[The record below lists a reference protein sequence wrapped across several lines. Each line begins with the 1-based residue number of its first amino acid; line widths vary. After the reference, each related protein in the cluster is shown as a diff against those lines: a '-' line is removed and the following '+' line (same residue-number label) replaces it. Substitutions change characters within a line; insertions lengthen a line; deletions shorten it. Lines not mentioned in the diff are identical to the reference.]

1 MNKIFRFLFA
11 SVMIMSLII
20 AGNQLAVAA
29 DGQIFFKGSST
40 LAPVVSQVA
49 QQFMGKYGT
58 WNKVEASLPDA
69 KIEIFVSGGGSGEGV
84 KAVLDGTSN
93 FGMTARAVKAEEK
106 EAIGDYH
113 EFHIGTDALTISVH
127 PDNKVCQIKPNL
139 TKDELIKIFSGEYK
153 TWNDLDPTLP
163 KEEIVVVIRDIG
175 GGAHEVFQKSVMGK
189 VDVTPNAIQ
198 SPSMGAL
205 VTKVMENKNAIGYAS
220 FGMVNVNKGKIIPLK
235 VDGVEPTVEN
245 ILNETYYVSRPL
257 LIVKKG
263 NMSPIEK
270 AFIDELL
277 SAEGMKIVEQMGFV
291 PAK

>member
-1 MNKIFRFLFA
+1 MVMGLVVAGTQFA
-11 SVMIMSLII
+11 
-20 AGNQLAVAA
+20 AAA

-49 QQFMGKYGT
+49 QQFMKKYVT
-58 WNKVEASLPDA
+58 WNKVDASLPDA

-93 FGMTARAVKAEEK
+93 FGMVSRAVKAKEK
-106 EAIGDYH
+106 ETIGDYH
-113 EFHIGTDALTISVH
+113 EFSLGTDALTIAVH
-127 PDNKVCQIKPNL
+127 PGNKVCQVKPNL
-139 TKDELIKIFSGEYK
+139 TKDELVKIFSGEYK
-153 TWNDLDPTLP
+153 TWNDLDPSLP

-175 GGAHEVFQKSVMGK
+175 GGAHQVFQKKVMGK

-235 VDGVEPTVEN
+235 VDGVEPTAEN
-245 ILNETYYVSRPL
+245 ILNGTYYVSRPL
-257 LIVKKG
+257 LVVKKG
-263 NMSPIEK
+263 SMSPMEK
-270 AFIDELL
+270 AFMDELL
-277 SAEGMKIVEQMGFV
+277 SAEGMNIVEQMGFV

>member
-1 MNKIFRFLFA
+1 MHRFFRFLFT
-11 SVMIMSLII
+11 SIMIMSFVI

-40 LAPVVSQVA
+40 LAPVISQVA
-49 QQFMGKYGT
+49 QQFMEKYGT
-58 WNKVEASLPDA
+58 WNKIDASLPDA

-93 FGMTARAVKAEEK
+93 FGMTARTVKEEEK
-106 EAIGDYH
+106 KAIGDYH
-113 EFHIGTDALTISVH
+113 EFHIGTDALTISVN
-127 PDNKVCQIKPNL
+127 PDNKVCQVKPNL
-139 TKDELIKIFSGEYK
+139 TKDELVKIFSGEYR
-153 TWNDLDPTLP
+153 TWNNLDPALA

-175 GGAHEVFQKSVMGK
+175 GGAHEVFQKSIMKK
-189 VDVTPNAIQ
+189 VDVTPSAIQ

-205 VTKVMENKNAIGYAS
+205 VTKVIENKNAIGYAS
-220 FGMVNVNKGKIIPLK
+220 FGMVNVHEGEIIPLK

-245 ILNETYYVSRPL
+245 ILDGTYYVSRPL
-257 LIVKKG
+257 LVVKKG